1 MRRLGVRGRSSSI
14 YVAGIFAYLL
24 VLSLIQFFRSGFLIW
39 PDTFMVFL
47 LIAAIV
53 MGHTRSFLRDWIPF
67 AIVLFGWQ
75 LLRGYTDNTAVD
87 AGITVHET
95 DLIAAERA
103 LFGGHLPTVVL
114 QRALYTPGNVQWYD
128 MLAVVLWAM
137 HFVLP
142 LTFAYLLWIQNRTL
156 YWRFVAALLT
166 LSFAAFF
173 TYVLF
178 PAVPPWLAAQNGNI
192 VEQGRPVAVH
202 LLKTEIAGQM
212 EFGGSF
218 STWIFNKGNP
228 NRIAAMPSL
237 HAAYPTLVC
246 LFTIAYRR
254 RLTPFMVVY
263 CLALWFSIVYMGEHY
278 VIDAIA
284 GIAYAIFSFFA
295 VRAVAA
301 FVTARRSERATHA
314 EAELDS
320 GLVVR

>member
-1 MRRLGVRGRSSSI
+1 MRRLGSRGRSSGI
-14 YVAGIFAYLL
+14 YAAGIFAYLV
-24 VLSLIQFFRSGFLIW
+24 VLSLIQFLRSGFLIW

-47 LIAAIV
+47 LLAAIV

-67 AIVLFGWQ
+67 AVVLFGWQ
-75 LLRGYTDNTAVD
+75 LLRGYTDNTAIQ
-87 AGITVHET
+87 AGIRVHEA

-103 LFGGHLPTVVL
+103 LFGGHLPTLVL
-114 QRALYTPGNVQWYD
+114 QRALYTPGTVHWYD
-128 MLAVVLWAM
+128 MMAVLLWAM

-156 YWRFVAALLT
+156 YWRFVYALLT
-166 LSFAAFF
+166 LSFAGFI

-178 PAVPPWLAAQNGNI
+178 PAVPPWLAAQNGAI

-246 LFTIAYRR
+246 LFALFHWRKVAPI
-254 RLTPFMVVY
+254 MVLY
-263 CLALWFSIVYMGEHY
+263 CLAIWFSIVYMGEHY
-278 VIDAIA
+278 VIDVLA
-284 GIAYAIFSFFA
+284 GILYAIGSFFA
-295 VRAVAA
+295 VRAVARL
-301 FVTARRSERATHA
+301 VEARRERREAH
-314 EAELDS
+314 AELDGS
-320 GLVVR
+320 LVAR